1 MAGFDGEERTAMMT
15 QSQLDK
21 LYQLEELVDDIL
33 SDEPSDDAILTME
46 KPDVL
51 FDIYA
56 QIHKLHTLLQN

>member
-1 MAGFDGEERTAMMT
+1 MMT

-46 KPDVL
+46 KADVL